1 MASMKILLAEDDPAT
16 RCVLVD
22 IIEEMGMA
30 AVGCSNGRRA
40 LETLYDNP
48 DVALLITDVMMPEM
62 DGRLLVQI
70 IRGNKQFDT
79 LQIIMISA
87 VAGTRDLENV
97 LSLGQVSFL
106 AKPLS
111 VVQVQA
117 KIKELL
123 HLP

>member
-1 MASMKILLAEDDPAT
+1 MASMKILIAEDDPTT
-16 RCVLVD
+16 RCLLVD

>member
-1 MASMKILLAEDDPAT
+1 MASTKILIAEDDPTT
-16 RCVLVD
+16 RCLLVD
-22 IIEEMGMA
+22 IIEEMGMTA
-30 AVGCSNGRRA
+30 IGCSNGRRA

-70 IRGNKQFDT
+70 VRGNKQFDT

-97 LSLGQVSFL
+97 LSLGHVSFL

-123 HLP
+123 HLA